1 MINSVKY
8 FLPQI
13 KERKFTE
20 NKVKFSFAEK
30 YFLLIKYF
38 NFSNNKQS
46 NTRKFRKK
54 FTKEAYVHRKKMKN
68 ANDLART
75 NVGIP
80 LLESRTILLL

>member
-46 NTRKFRKK
+46 NTRKFRK
-54 FTKEAYVHRKKMKN
+54 
-68 ANDLART
+68 
-75 NVGIP
+75 
-80 LLESRTILLL
+80 